1 MAQPLPDPE
10 SFLPLPPAMFHIMLA
25 LAEGERH
32 GYGIMQE
39 VLRRTDGAVRL
50 SPGTLY
56 GAIKK
61 MVESGWIVETEA
73 RPDVS
78 LNDERRRYYRLS
90 GFGERVAHAEANR
103 LSRLV
108 NTAREVGLLGGE
120 A

>member
-1 MAQPLPDPE
+1 MAHTAPDPQ
-10 SFLPLPPAMFHIMLA
+10 SFLPLPPAMFHILLA
-25 LAEGERH
+25 LADSDRQ

-39 VLRRTDGAVRL
+39 VAQRTDGAIKL

-73 RPDVS
+73 REDS
-78 LNDERRRYYRLS
+78 ALNEERRRYYRLTD
-90 GFGERVAHAEANR
+90 FGERVARAEATR
-103 LSRLV
+103 LANLV
-108 NTAREVGLLGGE
+108 NTARRVGLLGGG